1 LAPAGNKGHVN
12 FGAPPPQM
20 SSDCKRRRAALGS
33 ATGGT
38 VGVDAKSDDLPRDRR
53 LCKESES
60 GRSHLS

>member
-1 LAPAGNKGHVN
+1 LAPAGNKGHMN
-12 FGAPPPQM
+12 FGAPPPRM
-20 SSDCKRRRAALGS
+20 SSNCKCCRAALGS

-38 VGVDAKSDDLPRDRR
+38 VDVDAKSVDLPRDRR